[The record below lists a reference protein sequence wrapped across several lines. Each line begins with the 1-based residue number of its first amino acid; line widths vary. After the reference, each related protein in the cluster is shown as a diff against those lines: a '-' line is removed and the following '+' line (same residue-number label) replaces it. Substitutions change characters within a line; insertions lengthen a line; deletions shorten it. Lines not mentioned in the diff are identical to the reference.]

1 MQVSTLHPPIR
12 DGAHRKRMV
21 QATVTETR
29 GCCKLTHVLR
39 AQVPAPFETSPC
51 SPKAS
56 PYRIYYEKS
65 ARASGSPQHKPV
77 FTYHMPVTRSYE
89 GRITPYTTLVGLE
102 QRVLTPGGKEPKG
115 QVQASNMPVST
126 PMRTSRRKP
135 KSASNP
141 QPPASPTRAQAIE
154 KIVNNSVYDSTFD
167 PLAYLEQNT
176 MYAEHAHALETIR
189 NAYRDQDPLVLESGD
204 ANIGNIEYERGNL
217 ERFMNVEAIT
227 DIARSYL
234 RSVENVANTDLE
246 KTARMYLTETTQ
258 ERHLLRRKKYLACLR
273 ETATSELGEYERMH
287 DLFTRLIGVEDTK
300 KTKLPHLICGCY
312 NEHLDESADA
322 SCNASDMSN
331 TEETSPDLGLT
342 NSSAEPTSEFL
353 LRKRGKLHMSELS
366 SPSTQIPRASLS
378 SIIDLAGVMNP
389 FASKPPDSSLILE
402 SHSH

>member
-1 MQVSTLHPPIR
+1 MTH
-12 DGAHRKRMV
+12 
-21 QATVTETR
+21 ATVTETR
-29 GCCKLTHVLR
+29 KGCKLTHVLR
-39 AQVPAPFETSPC
+39 AQVPAPFENSPSSSKSSPC
-51 SPKAS
+51 
-56 PYRIYYEKS
+56 RIYYEKS
-65 ARASGSPQHKPV
+65 AKASGTPQHKPV
-77 FTYHMPVTRSYE
+77 FTYHIPVAHSYE
-89 GRITPYTTLVGLE
+89 GRMTPYTTLVGPE
-102 QRVLTPGGKEPKG
+102 QKEILPGGKGTGG

-126 PMRTSRRKP
+126 PMRLSRKP
-135 KSASNP
+135 KSASNQ
-141 QPPASPTRAQAIE
+141 QPPVSPKRAQVIE
-154 KIVNNSVYDSTFD
+154 KIVNDSVYDSTFD

-176 MYAEHAHALETIR
+176 MYAEHAHALEVIR

-204 ANIGNIEYERGNL
+204 ANIGRIEYERGNL

-273 ETATSELGEYERMH
+273 ENANSDMGEYERMH
-287 DLFTRLIGVEDTK
+287 DLFTRLIGVEDNRTA
-300 KTKLPHLICGCY
+300 KLPHLVCGCY

-322 SCNASDMSN
+322 SYNASDISSN
-331 TEETSPDLGLT
+331 DEVSPEMGMT
-342 NSSAEPTSEFL
+342 TSSAEPTSEFL

-378 SIIDLAGVMNP
+378 SIIEVGGVLNP
-389 FASKPPDSSLILE
+389 FASKPPESSLILD